1 MTVIEPISVLVV
13 DDSSV
18 IRRIVSTILNED
30 AGIRV
35 AGSAASGRIALEK
48 IGRLN
53 PDIMTLDIDMPDM
66 DGLATLR
73 ELRRLQS
80 RLPVIMFST
89 ATERAAAATLEAL
102 SLGARDY
109 VTKPSDVGSLDA
121 AVDAIRS
128 QLVPRIKA
136 LAARGPVGGSAESR
150 GRRSALPPPPPAARV
165 RNSAHQILAI
175 GASTGGPDAI
185 AGILRDLP
193 GGLPVPIVITQHMP
207 PLFTRLF
214 AARLDKDSALTVV
227 EGTADMRLE
236 AGVVVIAPG
245 DHHLLVVEDRGTL
258 RVATTQSPPE
268 NWCRPAVDV
277 LFRSVA
283 AVFGSRALACVLTGM
298 GQDGLRGCQR
308 LRAAGA
314 EIVAQDEPSS
324 IVWGMPG
331 AVAAASLAD
340 RILPLPRIAADLAA
354 ALTRGRTLGS
364 PALPVTAGRDT

>member
-1 MTVIEPISVLVV
+1 MTAIKPISVLVV
-13 DDSSV
+13 DDSVV
-18 IRRIVSTILNED
+18 IRRIVSTVLSED
-30 AGIRV
+30 PDIRV
-35 AGSAASGRIALEK
+35 VGSAASGRVALEE
-48 IGRLN
+48 ISRLN
-53 PDIMTLDIDMPDM
+53 PDLMTLDIDMPDM

-73 ELRRLQS
+73 ELRRLRS

-121 AVDAIRS
+121 AAEAIRR

-136 LAARGPVGGSAESR
+136 LAGPRPGGRPGQRTGDGLVA
-150 GRRSALPPPPPAARV
+150 PPATPVAAAR
-165 RNSAHQILAI
+165 SGAHQILAV

-193 GGLPVPIVITQHMP
+193 DDVPVPVVVTQHMP

-214 AARLDKDSALTVV
+214 AARLDKNSPLTVV
-227 EGTADMRLE
+227 EGTPGMRLE
-236 AGVVVIAPG
+236 AGLVVIAPG
-245 DHHLLVVEDRGTL
+245 DHHLLVMDDRGTL
-258 RVATTQSPPE
+258 RVATPQTPPE

-283 AVFGSRALACVLTGM
+283 SVFGSQVLACVLTGM
-298 GQDGLRGCQR
+298 GQDGLRGCE
-308 LRAAGA
+308 LLHAAGA
-314 EIVAQDEPSS
+314 EIVAQDEPTS

-331 AVAAASLAD
+331 AVTAAGLAD
-340 RILPLPRIAADLAA
+340 RILPLPRIAPDLTA
-354 ALTRGRTLGS
+354 ALRRGRKPSSPVSLGRR
-364 PALPVTAGRDT
+364 A